1 MEQSNA
7 VANQEVMRALI
18 VEDDI
23 EIAAILKKGLESMGL
38 QSTIEQSG
46 RRGFDRATSEGF
58 DVIILDMMIP
68 ELDGFSFLQALRERG
83 DKTPLLIL
91 SALRELEDRLRGL
104 KLGGD
109 DYMTKPF
116 SMAELQLRLQNL
128 LKRSVKPSEQT
139 QLNFSDLKLNRLTRE
154 VTRGDKKIDLQ
165 EREFALL
172 DLLMSHPNKIIG
184 KEMILRKVWNYDFDP
199 QTNIVDVLICRLR
212 TKLDKDFS
220 TRLIYTVR
228 GVGYVLKSVS

>member
-1 MEQSNA
+1 MEQINS
-7 VANQEVMRALI
+7 VENQEGTKALI

-23 EIAAILKKGLESMGL
+23 EIAAILKKGLESMGIQATL
-38 QSTIEQSG
+38 EQSG
-46 RRGFDRATSEGF
+46 RRGFDRATSENY
-58 DVIILDMMIP
+58 DVIILDMMVP

-116 SMAELQLRLQNL
+116 AMAELQLRLQNL
-128 LKRSVKPSEQT
+128 LKRSVKSAEQT
-139 QLNFSDLKLNRLTRE
+139 QLVFGELKLNRLTRE
-154 VTRGDKKIDLQ
+154 VVRGDKKIDLQ

-184 KEMILRKVWNYDFDP
+184 KELILRKVWNYDFDP

-212 TKLDKDFS
+212 NKLDKDFS

>member
-1 MEQSNA
+1 MEQTNA
-7 VANQEVMRALI
+7 ASSQEVIRALI

-58 DVIILDMMIP
+58 DIIILDMMIP

-116 SMAELQLRLQNL
+116 AMAELQLRLQNL
-128 LKRSVKPSEQT
+128 LKRSVKPNEQT

-154 VTRGDKKIDLQ
+154 VLRGDKKIDLQ